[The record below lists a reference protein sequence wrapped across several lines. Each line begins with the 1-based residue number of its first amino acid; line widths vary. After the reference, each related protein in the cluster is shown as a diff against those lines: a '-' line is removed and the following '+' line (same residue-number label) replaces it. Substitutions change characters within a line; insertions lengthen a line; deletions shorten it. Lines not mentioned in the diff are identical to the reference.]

1 MPKTATLSAKE
12 FAKKISSLM
21 AADSGQIEAFVKIC
35 ITGTLELT
43 VENGGD
49 VMADTQPLS
58 GTRNFSKEAIARMKQ
73 LKLEEIQ
80 YGKQFTRG
88 ANLDSFKIYATDINN
103 PADYIEF
110 SDRAQSNLE
119 LRGQYLRD
127 QLDALKKD
135 PNNEDMTLYDAIAQ
149 LRHDPKQRA
158 LLFLSMLATTN
169 NLPSKDRKGDE
180 YDKITQFFI
189 QLSIAGIKYIEENRK
204 NGISDEQSVAAL
216 VSIIKKREIF
226 PKDWR
231 KPIPAD
237 EQFLEMIKEEQDE
250 LERVLAGPAKESA
263 AEGSAIQAAAKWIE
277 QVRNLAKEHKDS
289 DIRQVADAAEKL
301 LDYYLAQSKMKTK
314 DDRRITE
321 LTENFT
327 SAVAKA
333 EGKKEK
339 KLHWKS
345 SLFTT
350 PFIESIG
357 KLMQQNL
364 EVGSKSAEKELL
376 ESKLGSKSDSGL
388 ESEFGSESEP
398 ESKPSHSLH

>member
-1 MPKTATLSAKE
+1 M
-12 FAKKISSLM
+12 
-21 AADSGQIEAFVKIC
+21 
-35 ITGTLELT
+35 
-43 VENGGD
+43 
-49 VMADTQPLS
+49 
-58 GTRNFSKEAIARMKQ
+58 
-73 LKLEEIQ
+73 
-80 YGKQFTRG
+80 
-88 ANLDSFKIYATDINN
+88 
-103 PADYIEF
+103 
-110 SDRAQSNLE
+110 
-119 LRGQYLRD
+119 
-127 QLDALKKD
+127 
-135 PNNEDMTLYDAIAQ
+135 
-149 LRHDPKQRA
+149 
-158 LLFLSMLATTN
+158 
-169 NLPSKDRKGDE
+169 
-180 YDKITQFFI
+180 
-189 QLSIAGIKYIEENRK
+189 
-204 NGISDEQSVAAL
+204 
-216 VSIIKKREIF
+216 
-226 PKDWR
+226 
-231 KPIPAD
+231 
-237 EQFLEMIKEEQDE
+237 
-250 LERVLAGPAKESA
+250 LAGPAKESA